1 MKRALT
7 VVFASLLA
15 VAVIAPTA
23 AQGTT
28 KYRYWQDLSVSGPFP
43 GQINLAIAYEDKNG
57 NGKFKPRYAVS
68 YNLQAQASCDPGGAT
83 ELQLGGNK
91 FSKYN
96 YFVAA
101 LSKGRFAHRFED
113 QAEQPELS
121 ALKGD
126 LNGTVLKKQKRGKR
140 VTRTARVN
148 GAFDVEGNCISSGS
162 YSATQCKRGRQKNDR
177 PRWYREW
184 KAPVCSGDPW

>member
-57 NGKFKPRYAVS
+57 NGKFKPRSAVS
-68 YNLQAQASCDPGGAT
+68 YNLQVQASCNPGGEI
-83 ELQLGGNK
+83 ELQLGGNA
-91 FSKYN
+91 FAKYN

-101 LSKGRFAHRFED
+101 VRKGRFAHRFGS
-113 QAEQPELS
+113 EQPESSTLE
-121 ALKGD
+121 GD
-126 LNGTVLKKQKRGKR
+126 LNGTVLKKQKQGKR
-140 VTRTARVN
+140 VTRKARVN
-148 GAFDVEGNCISSGS
+148 GAFDFEGTCISSGS
-162 YSATQCKRGRQKNDR
+162 YSATQCKSRKEPKRDW
-177 PRWYREW
+177 PRWFREW
-184 KAPVCSGDPW
+184 KAPVCKGDV